1 MKHTIITFIL
11 GTLSAA
17 LLAQDAGLRYED
29 YTYKNNLRTVQL
41 YVDGL
46 FTSQPIIELGSN
58 SALVLSFDDMD
69 ANVKNYTYTIVH
81 CDLNWQPSN
90 LAEMEYINGFVE
102 DRIEQFEFSF
112 QTLTPYTHYRLY
124 LPNRAQSFTKSGNY
138 LLKVYEDEREKTLAI
153 TRRFVVVESL
163 VNIRPQ
169 MVRPNAV
176 SKMRTHQELDF
187 VVDFNRLNIRDPQ
200 REVRA
205 TVLQN
210 GRWDN
215 AIIDIPPLFV
225 RGTQLIF
232 DYQDRVIFPAGKEFR
247 YLDMRSLR
255 FGSENLTAVER
266 IGDTYEVTLNKDQ
279 KRFNQVY
286 LNRQDL
292 NGMYVIETFDQED
305 PFLSSNY
312 ANVLF
317 SLYSPEPLYDYDV
330 YLFGKLTDW
339 RIDERYKMAYNPLV
353 NGYVGKVQLKEGY
366 YDYKYAVVPR
376 EGKNRT
382 ANLTEIEGDWYETE
396 NQYTILLYYR
406 PFGERYDRVISVI
419 SVSSTF

>member
-1 MKHTIITFIL
+1 
-11 GTLSAA
+11 
-17 LLAQDAGLRYED
+17 
-29 YTYKNNLRTVQL
+29 
-41 YVDGL
+41 
-46 FTSQPIIELGSN
+46 
-58 SALVLSFDDMD
+58 
-69 ANVKNYTYTIVH
+69 
-81 CDLNWQPSN
+81 
-90 LAEMEYINGFVE
+90 
-102 DRIEQFEFSF
+102 
-112 QTLTPYTHYRLY
+112 
-124 LPNRAQSFTKSGNY
+124 
-138 LLKVYEDEREKTLAI
+138 
-153 TRRFVVVESL
+153 
-163 VNIRPQ
+163 

-215 AIIDIPPLFV
+215 AIINIPPLFV

-376 EGKNRT
+376 EGNNRT